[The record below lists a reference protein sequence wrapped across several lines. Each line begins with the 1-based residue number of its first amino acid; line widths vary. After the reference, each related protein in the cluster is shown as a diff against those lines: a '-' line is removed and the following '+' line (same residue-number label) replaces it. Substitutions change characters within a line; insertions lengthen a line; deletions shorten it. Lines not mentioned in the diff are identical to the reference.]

1 MHLREPATETLA
13 SIADQWK
20 TRDRTWTSDACVP
33 TVAFPLAPGV
43 EPTLSLGDHELS
55 LDDEAI
61 AQLCAFYQIPTAY
74 FGRITPHEKH
84 FVMNARIDHAEGE
97 VTVAYTDTGI
107 TDVRKPTQPRL
118 DAEEFIR
125 IAHRLY
131 PSSATVLDH
140 WITPDDLR
148 LDVLGLTPLMG
159 LPDGALFGGIRL
171 AQNRKQN
178 LAPTVSPILFHE
190 PTTSVIQIVD
200 HSLKID
206 ARGVAI
212 EKIAE
217 RLAAEALRAE
227 ARLPKDADHLASLMD
242 ISIGGDRITRLH
254 RVAAEHGLPVR
265 PLAEITVSLSRTD
278 EPTMLDLSLA
288 IANAANGPKLVN
300 DPAKSGM
307 RAKLQAIAGAVVT
320 DQAERCDSC
329 HAALVAA

>member
-1 MHLREPATETLA
+1 MFLREPATETLA
-13 SIADQWK
+13 SVAGQWK
-20 TRDRTWTSDACVP
+20 TRDREWTSDACVP
-33 TVAFPLAPGV
+33 TVDFAKGHQV

-55 LDDEAI
+55 LDGEAI
-61 AQLCAFYQIPTAY
+61 AQLCAFYAIPTAF
-74 FGRITPHEKH
+74 FGRLTAREQH
-84 FVMNARIDHAEGE
+84 FVMNSRIDHAEGE
-97 VTVAYTDTGI
+97 VTIAYTDTGI

-118 DAEEFIR
+118 DAEEFVR
-125 IAHRLY
+125 IAHRLF

-148 LDVLGLTPLMG
+148 LDVLDNSLA
-159 LPDGALFGGIRL
+159 LPAGLFGGIRL

-178 LAPTVSPILFHE
+178 LAPTVAPILFHE
-190 PTTSVIQIVD
+190 PSTSVIQITD

-227 ARLPKDADHLASLMD
+227 ARLPQDAHHLANLMD

-254 RVAAEHGLPVR
+254 RVAAEHSLPVR
-265 PLAEITVSLSRTD
+265 PLADITVRLSRTD
-278 EPTMLDLSLA
+278 DPTMFDLVLA
-288 IANAANGPKLVN
+288 IANTANSPKLLQ
-300 DPAKSGM
+300 DPGKTAM
-307 RAKLQAIAGAVVT
+307 RAKLQAIAGAIVT
-320 DQAERCDSC
+320 DQAERCESC